1 MIKILRF
8 ILFAGILIT
17 SVNAFAQQ
25 RTILGKLKDKT
36 SGLTLPGATVKVK
49 GGQSASYTDKDG
61 NFNIKANLG
70 DILIFNFIGYETQE
84 LTVQTNTTSLTVAL
98 TESAKSLSEVQITG
112 AFGIKRKS
120 KELGVAT
127 ASISGA
133 DITQTQV
140 VNPLAGLQSKVSGL
154 QINMFDS
161 GVNPQVRVTLRG
173 ARNIN
178 DSKNEPLFV
187 VDGVPLATVTYY
199 NPQAGGSKRDASA
212 ISMINPNDIED
223 VTVLKG
229 ASAAAV
235 YGSQGVNGV
244 IIITTKT
251 GKSGQG
257 KINFSHSTT
266 FENVGWL
273 PKLQDTYGS
282 GFNGVYQPYEV
293 RSWGPKYDGQQV
305 KVGPIL
311 PDGSQWTLPYSPV
324 KNQKAD
330 FFDTGITNQ
339 ENISFAGGDD
349 KSTYFL
355 SGQYSKNNGI
365 IPKDQ
370 SEKASVRFNGS
381 RKFGKLNTT
390 YSVNYIQTNTS
401 TTTSEPWNN
410 VRSMPLF
417 IPLDDLKDWKN
428 TPYAKP
434 EYYFS
439 STTINPY
446 WGIDNQRQD
455 VKQQNLTGNVSFDY
469 QVAPWFK
476 AIYRVG
482 LTAVNTGYKSF
493 GNKFD
498 DASIPYR
505 YYDASGKI
513 VTTTR
518 KSSSFGGSSSGMVS
532 DQTLDN
538 QQLNSDLLLQ
548 FNKDFGKF
556 STRLLLGNNYQ
567 DIQFKSVQVGASA
580 LNFPDLYNES
590 NLTGNLNGGSQITH
604 QRRYAFFGEFTV
616 GYDNYLFATL
626 NGRRESVSLLSEDNR
641 SYFYPGANV
650 SFIFSQAIPALA
662 HSDVLSFGKI
672 YASASK
678 SGNVTVE
685 PYALNNVYSSV
696 DGFPFGNLP
705 GAAINPQNLS
715 NQIRPEF
722 VYSYETGIQLG
733 FFKDRLH
740 FEGTYAYA
748 DSRDQILDIGTSYA
762 SGFGS
767 AKANAARMKSKSIEL
782 SLTGDIIKTKEFSW
796 SAGVNYTHNDNTVV
810 SLIGDQQT
818 LNQWKGLYL
827 SVGDRYPTYQLP
839 DYVRDNQGRV
849 VINPATGLPTQA
861 AALTDKGT
869 SQPVHMLGF
878 NTSVRYKRFQLSAQ
892 VDARWGSMFYTA
904 GAENITASGLL
915 PKSAGADGFGRDP
928 FIFPNS
934 VIQTS
939 PGVYAEN
946 TSVYT
951 KGDFAFWNTYKN
963 ILSNNVFDGKF
974 IKLREVAL
982 NYDFPVK
989 FLGQQNF
996 IKGLNLSVYG
1006 RNLVNIRGKDNIF
1019 GETEFIYLSGV
1030 GFSGWRTLPSTRS
1043 YGFTLGV
1050 TL

>member
-8 ILFAGILIT
+8 ILFFVMLIT
-17 SVNAFAQQ
+17 SINVMAQQ
-25 RTILGKLKDKT
+25 RTILGKLKDKN
-36 SGLTLPGATVKVK
+36 SGSALPGATVRVK
-49 GGQSASYTDKDG
+49 GSNTAGYTDKDG
-61 NFNIKANLG
+61 NFSIKANLG
-70 DILIFNFIGYETQE
+70 DLLIFNFIGYESHEEKVENTFTT
-84 LTVQTNTTSLTVAL
+84 LTILL
-98 TESAKSLSEVQITG
+98 KESAKSLTEVQVTG

-127 ASISGA
+127 ASVTGA
-133 DITQTQV
+133 DITQAQV
-140 VNPLAGLQSKVSGL
+140 VNPLTGLQGKVAGLQV
-154 QINMFDS
+154 NMFDS

-199 NPQAGGSKRDASA
+199 NPQAGGNKRDASA

-251 GKSGQG
+251 GKNGQG
-257 KINFSHSTT
+257 RINFSHATT
-266 FENVGWL
+266 FDKASWL
-273 PKLQDTYGS
+273 PKLQDTYGA

-293 RSWGPKYDGQQV
+293 RSWGPEYDGSNV
-305 KVGPIL
+305 KVGPVL

-324 KNQKAD
+324 KNQKAG
-330 FFDTGITNQ
+330 FFDTGVTNQ
-339 ENISFAGGDD
+339 ENLSFSGGDD
-349 KSTYFL
+349 KSAYFL
-355 SGQYSKNNGI
+355 SGQYAQTNGI
-365 IPKDQ
+365 VPKDQ
-370 SEKASVRFNGS
+370 STKASVRFNGS
-381 RKFGKLNTT
+381 RKFGKLNTS
-390 YSVNYIQTNTS
+390 YSINYVQTNTS
-401 TTTSEPWNN
+401 TTTSEPWTN

-417 IPLDDLKDWKN
+417 IPLDQLKDWKN

-439 STTINPY
+439 TTTLNPY

-476 AIYRVG
+476 ATYRLG

-505 YYDASGKI
+505 YFDAAGKI
-513 VTTTR
+513 VSAIR
-518 KSSSFGGSSSGMVS
+518 KSTSYGGSSSGNVS
-532 DQTLDN
+532 DQSLDN

-548 FNKDFGKF
+548 FNKDYGKF
-556 STRLLLGNNYQ
+556 STRLLVGNNYQ
-567 DIQFKSVQVGASA
+567 DIQFKSVQVGAAA

-590 NLTGNLNGGSQITH
+590 NLTGNLNGGSQIAN

-626 NGRRESVSLLSEDNR
+626 NGRRESVSLLSAANR
-641 SYFYPGANV
+641 SYFYPGASL
-650 SFIFSQAIPALA
+650 SFIFTQAIPALTK
-662 HSDVLSFGKI
+662 SDFLSFGKL

-685 PYALNNVYSSV
+685 PYALNNVYNSV

-715 NQIRPEF
+715 SGLRPEF
-722 VYSYETGIQLG
+722 VYSYETGVQLA
-733 FFKDRLH
+733 FFKDRLR

-748 DSRDQILDIGTSYA
+748 DSRDQILDVSTSFA

-782 SLTGDIIKTKEFSW
+782 SLNGDIIRTKNLTW

-810 SLIGDQQT
+810 SLAGGLST
-818 LNQWKGLYL
+818 LPQWKGLFL
-827 SVGDRYPTYQLP
+827 SVGDRYPSYQMP
-839 DYVRDNQGRV
+839 DYVRDGQGRV
-849 VINPATGLPTQA
+849 VINAATGLPAQA
-861 AALTDKGT
+861 ADLSKKGT

-878 NTSVRYKRFQLSAQ
+878 NTSVRYKRFQLNAQ

-904 GAENITASGLL
+904 GAEFITASGLL
-915 PKSAGADGFGRDP
+915 PKSAGEDGFGRGQ

-934 VIQTS
+934 VIQTA

-951 KGDFAFWNTYKN
+951 NGDFAFWNTYKN
-963 ILSNNVFDGKF
+963 ILANNVFDGKF
-974 IKLREVAL
+974 IKLRELAL
-982 NYDFPVK
+982 NYEFPIQ
-989 FLGQQNF
+989 FLGQQNV
-996 IKGLNLSVYG
+996 IKGLHLSVYG
-1006 RNLVNIRGKDNIF
+1006 RNLVNIRAKNNIF

-1030 GFSGWRTLPSTRS
+1030 GFSGFRTLPSARS
-1043 YGFTLGV
+1043 YGFTVGL